1 MMLKTQAIDRPRH
14 PIIRQEVSEYAD

>member
-1 MMLKTQAIDRPRH
+1 MMLKTQAIERPRH